1 MSRAPRRAPT
11 RAPGAPQAEPAAIAP
26 HLGRTHPPSL
36 LRLAERV
43 VREHRLFT
51 RGELVLCACSG
62 GPDSTALL
70 HVLALLRR
78 RFGHEVI
85 AHGVDHGLRPEAP
98 AELAQAARVAEAVGV
113 PFAVTRVDVSPGSNL
128 QARAREARLHALGE
142 AATRV
147 GARQIATGHTAD
159 DRAETFLLRLLR
171 GAGPR
176 GLAVLPPSAPGP
188 AGTTLI
194 RPLLQARRVDIL
206 AHIGRHALACAH
218 DPSNQDPRFTRVRV
232 RKELLPLLED
242 LSPRI
247 VEHLTALA
255 EMLAAS
261 PPEAPAP
268 PVNELGREQRLA
280 VERARRL
287 GRGKLRLRLRGGNDV
302 DVTFPEGKIVLND
315 RS

>member
-1 MSRAPRRAPT
+1 VNAPRRAPT
-11 RAPGAPQAEPAAIAP
+11 GAPRPPRGEPPAIAP
-26 HLGRTHPPSL
+26 HPGRTHPPSL
-36 LRLAERV
+36 IRLAERA
-43 VREHRLFT
+43 VRDDRLFG
-51 RGELVLCACSG
+51 RGDLVLCACSG

-85 AHGVDHGLRPEAP
+85 AHGVDHGLRLDATTELSL
-98 AELAQAARVAEAVGV
+98 AERVAEAVGV
-113 PFAVTRVDVSPGSNL
+113 PFGVTRVEVSPGSNL

-142 AATRV
+142 AATRA
-147 GARQIATGHTAD
+147 GAQRIATGHTAD

-176 GLAVLPPSAPGP
+176 GLAVLPSSAPGP

-194 RPLLQARRVDIL
+194 RPLLDARRIDVL
-206 AHIGRHALACAH
+206 AHLGRHALAFAD

-261 PPEAPAP
+261 PGAAVAV
-268 PVNELGREQRLA
+268 PVVELGREQRRA

-287 GRGKLRLRLRGGNDV
+287 GRGALRLRLRGGNDV
-302 DVTFPEGKIVLND
+302 EVTFPEGKIIL
-315 RS
+315 SEK